1 MQTFCF
7 ISQRVCPNLVP
18 GREPRYGYREYPIC
32 NCVHSYSIS
41 PCQTPFFKNMSFV
54 TITKPWTLTELVN
67 VYTQGPGVHFCARV
81 QVLYLLLGHRLRV
94 RILAWVCLKKGC
106 VHISAQRVQYLGTG
120 SGHQVWRL
128 PYFSSCNRGNRTPDV
143 CQHAGYLF
151 HWCRIPLL
159 IKQNGFF
166 LSA

>member
-67 VYTQGPGVHFCARV
+67 VCTQGPGVHFCARV
-81 QVLYLLLGHRLRV
+81 QVLYLVLGHRLRV

-106 VHISAQRVQYLGTG
+106 VHISARRVQYLGTG
-120 SGHQVWRL
+120 SGTKCEGCLTFPRATEEI
-128 PYFSSCNRGNRTPDV
+128 GDV
-143 CQHAGYLF
+143 CTQAICSIDVEF
-151 HWCRIPLL
+151 R
-159 IKQNGFF
+159 F
-166 LSA
+166 